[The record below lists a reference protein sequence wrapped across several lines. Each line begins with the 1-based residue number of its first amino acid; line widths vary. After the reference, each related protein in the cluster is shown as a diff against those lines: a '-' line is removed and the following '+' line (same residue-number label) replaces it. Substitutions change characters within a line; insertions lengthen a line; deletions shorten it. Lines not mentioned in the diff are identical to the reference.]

1 MTPSTRRDAALA
13 LLARTGI
20 RSNNYAPP
28 ALKLLWAMGLDVPP
42 PHFASF
48 AASTVLTG
56 SFFGLVWGLLM
67 WFWQW
72 SDTGMSAG
80 LAAALS
86 VVAGLLFGL
95 SMASYYAY
103 GRRKHRLPP
112 WTSLG

>member
-1 MTPSTRRDAALA
+1 M
-13 LLARTGI
+13 
-20 RSNNYAPP
+20 
-28 ALKLLWAMGLDVPP
+28 
-42 PHFASF
+42 
-48 AASTVLTG
+48 LTG

-80 LAAALS
+80 FAAALS